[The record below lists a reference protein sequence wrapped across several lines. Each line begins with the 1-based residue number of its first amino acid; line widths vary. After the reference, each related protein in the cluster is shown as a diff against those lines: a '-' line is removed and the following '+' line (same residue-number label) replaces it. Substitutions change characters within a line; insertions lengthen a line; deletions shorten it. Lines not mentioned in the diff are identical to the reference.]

1 MSMASE
7 ESYPWKRF
15 WWPWEKSI
23 SFADD
28 GFVFDPESKY
38 GILINPALI
47 TLETVTASPC
57 VILLGEPGLGK
68 SDALRE
74 HQAKLASHSDVPTP
88 QVMFIDLKDF
98 GSDAALSRD
107 VFDSEAMQSW
117 KRGNSHLYL
126 LLDSFDEGLLSIEAL
141 SGYLVREIRKLLAAP
156 TFQAAR
162 MTGGGPVMPANA
174 PSQPGVDKSSA
185 TLVQQ
190 APPLNR
196 LHIRIACRPAVWPAS
211 LSTDLGAIFGEDVL
225 KLRLVPLRRCDVE
238 IAACQK

>member
-7 ESYPWKRF
+7 ERYPWKRF
-15 WWPWEKSI
+15 WCPWEKSI

-88 QVMFIDLKDF
+88 QVMFVDLKDF

-141 SGYLVREIRKLLAAP
+141 S
-156 TFQAAR
+156 
-162 MTGGGPVMPANA
+162 
-174 PSQPGVDKSSA
+174 
-185 TLVQQ
+185 
-190 APPLNR
+190 
-196 LHIRIACRPAVWPAS
+196 
-211 LSTDLGAIFGEDVL
+211 
-225 KLRLVPLRRCDVE
+225 
-238 IAACQK
+238 